1 MINLLIVED
10 DPMVAELNR
19 RYVATIDGYHVIG
32 IARNGEE
39 AMSKL
44 ESYKIDL
51 LLLDMYMPKTNGL
64 ELLKDIRSKLMMV
77 DVIMVTAAKET
88 DSIDELFKLG
98 VVDYLIKPFEYERLK
113 NSLENYKS
121 RFLLLNSKKEI
132 TQEDIDRI
140 TISQFQEFS
149 ASLQKGLH
157 KNTLERIRAYMQSK
171 QNQQVTSNELA
182 ESLQVS
188 AVTIRRYLEYLV
200 SIGEVRLE
208 IEYGS
213 IGRPSYL
220 YRYKE

>member
-19 RYVATIDGYHVIG
+19 RYVSTIDGYHVIG

-44 ESYKIDL
+44 ESYEIDL

-64 ELLKDIRSKLMMV
+64 ELLKDIRSNKMMV

-121 RFLLLNSKKEI
+121 RFQLLNTKKEI

-140 TISQFQEFS
+140 TISPGQEFS
-149 ASLQKGLH
+149 TSLQKGLH
-157 KNTLERIRAYMQSK
+157 KNTLERIRVYMQSR

-182 ESLQVS
+182 DSLQVS

>member
-19 RYVATIDGYHVIG
+19 RYVSTIDGYHVIG
-32 IARNGEE
+32 IAKNGEE

-88 DSIDELFKLG
+88 ESIDELFKLG
-98 VVDYLIKPFEYERLK
+98 VVDYLIKPFEYKRLR
-113 NSLENYKS
+113 NALENYKS

-140 TISQFQEFS
+140 TISQIQEFS

-157 KNTLERIRAYMQSK
+157 KNTLERIRTYMQSR
-171 QNQQVTSNELA
+171 QNHQVTSNDLA

>member
-19 RYVATIDGYHVIG
+19 RYVSTIDGYRVIG

-44 ESYKIDL
+44 ESSKIDL

-64 ELLKDIRSKLMMV
+64 ELLKEIRNNQMMV

-98 VVDYLIKPFEYERLK
+98 VVDYLIKPFSYERLK

-121 RFLLLNSKKEI
+121 RFLLLNSKQEI

-140 TISQFQEFS
+140 TTIQTQEMS

-157 KNTLERIRAYMQSK
+157 KNTLARIRSYMQSK
-171 QNQQVTSNELA
+171 QNQQITSNELA

-200 SIGEVRLE
+200 AIGEVRLE

>member
-39 AMSKL
+39 AMSIL

-64 ELLKDIRSKLMMV
+64 ELLKEIRNNQMLV

-88 DSIDELFKLG
+88 ESIDELFKLG

-121 RFLLLNSKKEI
+121 RFSLLNSKKEI

-140 TISQFQEFS
+140 TLSQNQEFS
-149 ASLQKGLH
+149 TSLQKGLH
-157 KNTLERIRAYMQSK
+157 KNTLERIRTYMQSS
-171 QNQQVTSNELA
+171 QNHQVTSNELA
-182 ESLQVS
+182 DSLQVS

-220 YRYKE
+220 YRYNE